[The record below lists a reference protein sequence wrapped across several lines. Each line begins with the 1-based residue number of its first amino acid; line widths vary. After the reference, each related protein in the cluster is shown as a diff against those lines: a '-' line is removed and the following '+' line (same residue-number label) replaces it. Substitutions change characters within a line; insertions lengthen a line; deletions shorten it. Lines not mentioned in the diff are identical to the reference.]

1 MISYELALRLK
12 QAGFTQ
18 RNNGNATYFLNEHL
32 MINRE
37 DAIRM
42 WFADKAKQGWDVK
55 VEEELVYCPTTT
67 ELIERCEFRLR
78 CHPMRPAIGPRRI
91 SSSARQQMERVRRSA
106 EAVARL
112 WLAVHAKI

>member
-1 MISYELALRLK
+1 MISYELALQLK

-18 RNNGNATYFLNEHL
+18 RNNGNATYFLNQHL

-42 WFADKAKQGWDVK
+42 WFADKAKQSWDVK

-67 ELIERCEFRLR
+67 ELIEGCGFPFALSSDAAGHWAAKNFILGEA
-78 CHPMRPAIGPRRI
+78 AIGEG
-91 SSSARQQMERVRRSA
+91 ATAA